1 MIKQP
6 FLFPTSNKLVEMDF
20 AEIEARLMLWAY
32 EIEKSINE
40 AFANVMEGGDEE
52 YIALIKNAPPDEV
65 AVDLLAF
72 EYMVSCLSPIPT
84 IEDLVPFIIKWR
96 KEHG

>member
-20 AEIEARLMLWAY
+20 AEVEARLMLWAY
-32 EIEKSINE
+32 EIEKAIGE
-40 AFANVMEGGDEE
+40 AFANVMDSGDEE
-52 YIALIKNAPPDEV
+52 YIALIKEAPPAEV
-65 AVDLLAF
+65 ACDLMAY
-72 EYMVSCLSPIPT
+72 ESTIPCLSPVPT
-84 IEDLVPFIIKWR
+84 IADLVPFIIKWR